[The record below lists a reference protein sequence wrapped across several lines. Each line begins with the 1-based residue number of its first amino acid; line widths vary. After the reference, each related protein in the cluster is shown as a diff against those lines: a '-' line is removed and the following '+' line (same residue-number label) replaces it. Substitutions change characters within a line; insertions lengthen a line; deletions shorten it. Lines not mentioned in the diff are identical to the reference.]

1 MFLGKGKEGRLE
13 GGRGVLSKVRVCID
27 VGLIRGIVPLELFS
41 NCWGGERPCWS
52 GGYAVGCGLFS
63 IGVGSIA
70 LDDGLSGVDILGHAE
85 WRSAHSCRGGRWWH

>member
-41 NCWGGERPCWS
+41 NCWGVFLKGEERGLVGVADMPLDV
-52 GGYAVGCGLFS
+52 GYFQLE
-63 IGVGSIA
+63 
-70 LDDGLSGVDILGHAE
+70 SGV
-85 WRSAHSCRGGRWWH
+85 